1 MENRGID
8 IVIGSIVFSPNHS
21 SNGVDGTLAGLDTL
35 DTLDTLDEN
44 GFLRHFKPFKHY
56 KLAHIQKVVIASSEE
71 KCQKNAPKHRK
82 GKRTKRS
89 H

>member
-21 SNGVDGTLAGLDTL
+21 SNGVDGTLAG
-35 DTLDTLDEN
+35 LDTLDEN